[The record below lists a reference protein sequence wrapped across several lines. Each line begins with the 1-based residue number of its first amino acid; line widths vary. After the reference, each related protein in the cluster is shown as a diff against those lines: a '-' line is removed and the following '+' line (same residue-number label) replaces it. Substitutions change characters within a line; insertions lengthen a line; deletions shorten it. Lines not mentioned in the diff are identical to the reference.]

1 MLYLSVLGSS
11 FEKLMSH
18 LKTVPSNLLYCKVWH
33 KNKTPYIWGKKCLIW
48 VLLGW
53 NLKMLLSYLKCA
65 ALNLSSCNIL
75 CKNKT
80 V

>member
-33 KNKTPYIWGKKCLIW
+33 KNKTPCIWGENASFGYFWAGI
-48 VLLGW
+48 
-53 NLKMLLSYLKCA
+53 
-65 ALNLSSCNIL
+65 
-75 CKNKT
+75 
-80 V
+80 